1 MNIAVVGTGYVG
13 LVTGAS
19 LAALG
24 HTVVCIGRDK
34 EKISAINHAKTPFY
48 EPGLD
53 GLLRSVVAKRR
64 LSASSDLA
72 TSVQS
77 ADIIILAVGTP
88 TINDAIDLSSI
99 EKATEQVGSALVGRR
114 KYQVVVVKS
123 TVVPKTTESVIWP
136 ILAKYSKRRAD
147 TLGLC
152 MSPEFLR
159 EGSAVADA
167 TKPDRIVI
175 GQMDEKSGRTY
186 AKAYQNVRT
195 PKIFVNLRTAEL
207 TKYAANALFATLISY
222 ANEISQISEKTGNI
236 DVLDVWR
243 GVHLDGRLT
252 PLVGKKRITPG
263 VVSFIMS
270 GCGYGG
276 SCFPKDTKALLQFAR
291 AQKVQSHMIESTI
304 RVNRD
309 QPLTL
314 VGLLEEALPQ
324 LRGKRIAVLGIAFK
338 PNTDDTR
345 ESPAIPVVKAL
356 VQKGAKVVVHDPQ
369 AYKKRPIPDFED
381 DKILYAR
388 SARVALTG
396 ADAAIVITAWDEYT
410 HVSGRT
416 FVKLMKRPIVVDG
429 RRMYDSAALTRAGV
443 VYKGVGLRME

>member
-1 MNIAVVGTGYVG
+1 MKITVIGTGYVG

-24 HTVVCIGRDK
+24 HTVVCIGRDQK
-34 EKISAINHAKTPFY
+34 KITAINRAKTPFY

-53 GLLRSVVAKRR
+53 VLLQKVVAKKR
-64 LSASSDLA
+64 LSASGDLA
-72 TSVQS
+72 ACVRD
-77 ADIIILAVGTP
+77 ADVIILAVGTP
-88 TINDAIDLSSI
+88 TIDNAIDLTSI
-99 EKATEQVGSALVGRR
+99 QKAAEQVGRALVDRK

-123 TVVPKTTESVIWP
+123 TVVPKTTESVVWP
-136 ILAKYSKRRAD
+136 ILTKYSKRGAD

-152 MSPEFLR
+152 MNPEFLR

-167 TKPDRIVI
+167 MKPDRIVI

-186 AKAYQNVRT
+186 ARVYQKVRT

-222 ANEISQISEKTGNI
+222 ANEISKISEKTGNI

-252 PLVGKKRITPG
+252 PRVGKKRISPG
-263 VVSFIMS
+263 VLSFIMS

-276 SCFPKDTKALLQFAR
+276 SCFPKDTKALLQFAQ
-291 AQKVQSHMIESTI
+291 AQKVQSHMISSTI
-304 RVNRD
+304 QVNHD
-309 QPLTL
+309 QPLAL
-314 VGLLEEALPQ
+314 VSLLEEALPH

-356 VQKGAKVVVHDPQ
+356 VKKGAKVVVHDPQ
-369 AYKKRPIPDFED
+369 AYKKHPVAGFES
-381 DKILYAR
+381 DKIVYGK
-388 SARVALTG
+388 SARAALTG
-396 ADAAIVITAWDEYT
+396 ADAVVVITSWEEYA
-410 HVSGRT
+410 HLSGRT
-416 FVKLMKRPIVVDG
+416 FVTLMKRPIVVDG
-429 RRMYDSAALTRAGV
+429 RRMYDSTSLIRAGV
-443 VYKGVGLRME
+443 TYKGIGLRVE